1 MSYHDD
7 DLDETGPYFFE
18 ETPRQ
23 SPLNPYGAVPT
34 QAKLQEEIS
43 KRNPSI
49 RRFVNNSS
57 NYQEDLGETGSS
69 IYEEIV
75 QTSDNMNEFHP
86 RQRPVNPYR
95 TAVTQDEI
103 QEEIPKQRPPTR
115 RFVNNSSK
123 YHEDLVGTGSIFYD
137 EILQTTDNMNG
148 FHPRQKPVNPY
159 KAVPTQAKL
168 QDETPKQSTP
178 TRRLVNQ
185 KELEFKSRID
195 TRKPLLSN
203 IRAAISKV
211 GNHFEI
217 DTGKL
222 AVVLKKYEENNN
234 FDRHGYDVSFR
245 YENEMIFFLLQAAVC
260 SLARSVILVSP
271 ISDLGTVAPSSY
283 QLALNFMINLQC
295 RRTCEAPEK
304 SKQDTTGTFSHNKD
318 ITKTLSKLFCTRFS
332 PFSAFFANFLQF
344 FTVSLF
350 RMSSDIEN
358 LAKQT
363 ENLSIEPIYNTNW
376 CDMPAEIKVE
386 CIGKMELIE
395 RLSLRSTA
403 KDERSL
409 VDSQTIKFRKGEFR
423 GNAYCFDASLYSE
436 NGYELSKNL
445 TDSSNEAFE
454 FVRYIWKVG
463 VFENLKISFYGTAY
477 TRKMKKYTGEIKAKN
492 VELHYEYNT
501 TQQQQMTKKQK

>member
-304 SKQDTTGTFSHNKD
+304 SKQDTTGTFS
-318 ITKTLSKLFCTRFS
+318 T
-332 PFSAFFANFLQF
+332 
-344 FTVSLF
+344 
-350 RMSSDIEN
+350 
-358 LAKQT
+358 
-363 ENLSIEPIYNTNW
+363 
-376 CDMPAEIKVE
+376 
-386 CIGKMELIE
+386 
-395 RLSLRSTA
+395 
-403 KDERSL
+403 
-409 VDSQTIKFRKGEFR
+409 
-423 GNAYCFDASLYSE
+423 
-436 NGYELSKNL
+436 NL
-445 TDSSNEAFE
+445 TFTHVTMLFKGDLPFEKEKYVSTRE
-454 FVRYIWKVG
+454 FVRD
-463 VFENLKISFYGTAY
+463 LSDPLRTISRVIRAVLLQICAESKGLQLFALRHHDGTNSKKMSLRDLPHEVYGFIESI
-477 TRKMKKYTGEIKAKN
+477 R
-492 VELHYEYNT
+492 NT
-501 TQQQQMTKKQK
+501 K